1 MDATPCMIDAKGG
14 TSPKRTG
21 SVLRTLATPS
31 WANRYRMDP
40 FILRHFAILLFA
52 YGLAFF
58 VFGLVILIQPTRES
72 SFGIRHSL
80 VLLGMFGVLHASQE
94 WFDMFLSLS
103 PDSWHPGVIQ
113 ACQIIGNYAGTAS
126 FVFLLL
132 FSLHAIAFL
141 VPRFEWTKLA
151 SVVFF
156 TTVLLVGTILGVK
169 NHFSHSFLVE
179 WQIGVRYGIGFPASL
194 GTAFVFFRYGDLP
207 EVRQLGSRLIIRS
220 AKGLAFVF
228 AIYAIVA
235 GLVVPPGS
243 FFPASWLNTDS
254 FFRWSGIPIQVLRA
268 VCAFAAALL
277 IGGILRLFSSESR
290 KKLQSAVESLEQF
303 GVQLENRIEE
313 RTAELAGAN
322 RAIQMELEERRRVE
336 GALRQSETKLKA
348 LFENANDAILI
359 LNGGKIS
366 SCNLRALSLFQRPK
380 EDLLGA
386 AVAAFSPLNQADGRT
401 TEEVVQELFH
411 SSLTGVP
418 QFFEWRHSR
427 PDGSTFDVEV
437 SLSRVVTQDGEYS
450 QAILRDI
457 TERKQSERALQE
469 AHTRLN
475 VALNRS
481 ERILRDAAKL
491 TELVDIL
498 QSCQTVE
505 EGYRVI
511 ASALPAN
518 LSQASGALCITA
530 PSRNIVEAVV
540 TWGAAPPIEKT
551 FAPENCWALRR
562 GKVHEVG
569 DAASPLRCGHAGK
582 SLASGFLCIPLVAHG
597 ETMGVLCLERVAPAG
612 DAALLPEEDAMEAL
626 ARQANA
632 VGERI
637 SLALANLRL
646 REVLRGQSIRDP
658 LTGLFNRRFM
668 EESLDREVQRASR
681 NGAEVALLLVDL
693 DHFKQFNDTF
703 GHQAG
708 DTLLREF
715 GEFLR
720 QRTRGQDVACRY
732 GGEEFVVILTGASLD
747 AGSKRAEYLREE
759 LKHLIVTH
767 VGQVLGAVTA
777 SVGISAYPVHGATGE
792 ELLRAADTA
801 LYIAK
806 SEGRDRAVTATTAR
820 SRG

>member
-1 MDATPCMIDAKGG
+1 
-14 TSPKRTG
+14 
-21 SVLRTLATPS
+21 
-31 WANRYRMDP
+31 MDP

-58 VFGLVILIQPTRES
+58 VFGLVILLQPMRES

-80 VLLGMFGVLHASQE
+80 VLLGIFGVLHASQE

-103 PDSWHPGVIQ
+103 PEYWSPRVIQ
-113 ACQIIGNYAGTAS
+113 AFQVIGIYAGTAS
-126 FVFLLL
+126 FLFLLL

-141 VPRFEWTKLA
+141 VPKFEWTKLA
-151 SVVFF
+151 SLVFF
-156 TTVLLVGTILGVK
+156 TTVVLVGTILGIK
-169 NHFSHSFLVE
+169 NRFSHTFLVD
-179 WQIGVRYGIGFPASL
+179 WQVGVRYGIGLPASL
-194 GTAFVFFRYGDLP
+194 GTAFVFFRYSESP
-207 EVRQLGSRLIIRS
+207 EVRQLGTRTITRS
-220 AKGLAFVF
+220 AKGLALVF
-228 AIYAIVA
+228 AMYAVVA
-235 GLVVPPGS
+235 GLVVPSRS
-243 FFPASWLNTDS
+243 FFPASWLNTDA
-254 FFRWSGIPIQVLRA
+254 FLRWSGIPIQVFRA
-268 VCAFAAALL
+268 ACAFAAALL

-336 GALRQSETKLKA
+336 GALRQSETKFKA

-359 LNGGKIS
+359 LNGGTIS
-366 SCNLRALSLFQRPK
+366 SCNLRAETLFQRPK
-380 EDLLGA
+380 KDLLGTA
-386 AVAAFSPLNQADGRT
+386 ADTFSPLIQADGRPS
-401 TEEVVQELFH
+401 EEVAQELLQT
-411 SSLTGVP
+411 SLTGAP
-418 QFFEWRHSR
+418 QFFEWRHTR
-427 PDGSTFDVEV
+427 PDGTTFDVEV
-437 SLSRVVTQDGEYS
+437 SLSRIVMQDGEYS

-469 AHTRLN
+469 AHAQLN
-475 VALNRS
+475 VALDRS

-518 LSQASGALCITA
+518 LPSASGALCITA
-530 PSRNIVEAVV
+530 PSRNVVEAVV
-540 TWGAAPPIEKT
+540 TWGVAPPIEKM
-551 FAPENCWALRR
+551 FAPESCWALRR

-569 DAASPLRCGHAGK
+569 DAASPLRCAHAGK

-597 ETMGVLCLERVAPAG
+597 ETMGVLCLERVAPVS
-612 DAALLPEEDAMEAL
+612 DAALLPEEDAMETL
-626 ARQANA
+626 ARQASA
-632 VGERI
+632 VGDRI
-637 SLALANLRL
+637 SLALANLKL

-658 LTGLFNRRFM
+658 LTGLFNRRYM

-715 GEFLR
+715 GDFLR

-747 AGSKRAEYLREE
+747 AGRKRAEFLREE
-759 LKHLIVTH
+759 LKHLTVRH

-777 SVGISAYPVHGATGE
+777 SVGISAYPVHGATSE
-792 ELLRAADTA
+792 DLLRAADTA
-801 LYIAK
+801 LYLAK
-806 SEGRDRAVTATTAR
+806 SEGRDRAVTASPAR